1 MRLTIEH
8 STRFRYDVAPS
19 YGLLQLRM
27 VPQGSAA
34 QKVHNWDLSLTGARQ
49 QARFQDQ
56 HSNWVDL
63 IELLP
68 DAREIEIKV
77 SGMVE
82 TLSGDGILGRHFQ
95 SMPLWFYQRQTAL
108 TQPDDDI
115 LDLLGGPAS
124 SFTPDL
130 TSLHALSHAIR
141 EKVAYTQ
148 GVTQVST
155 RAADA
160 LARAQGVCQ
169 DHAHIFLSAARAAGL
184 PARYVSGYLMMND
197 QIDQDAS
204 HAWAEAHLE
213 GLGWVAFDV
222 SNGISPDQRYVRIA
236 HGLDYADVAP
246 SKGVTLGAQRENLI
260 VSIQVQQ

>member
-27 VPQGSAA
+27 APQGSAA
-34 QKVHNWDLSLTGARQ
+34 QKVHAWDLELTGARR

-68 DAREIEIKV
+68 DAQQVEIKA
-77 SGMVE
+77 SGIIE

-95 SMPLWFYQRQTAL
+95 SMPLWFYLRQTVL
-108 TQPDDDI
+108 TQPDNEI
-115 LDLLGGPAS
+115 LALLGGS
-124 SFTPDL
+124 VSDLTPDL
-130 TSLHALSHAIR
+130 ASLHALSHSIR
-141 EKVAYTQ
+141 DKVAYTQ
-148 GVTQVST
+148 GATQVST

-184 PARYVSGYLMMND
+184 PARYVSGYLMMD
-197 QIDQDAS
+197 DRIDQDAS
-204 HAWAEAHLE
+204 HAWAEVYLE
-213 GLGWVAFDV
+213 GLGWVAFDI